1 MDTQRDWAG
10 RKVLVTGA
18 SGFIGVNLCR
28 YLGNAG
34 SHVHAT
40 SRTKRGSEPGGPTW
54 WQGDLSDLATAHRLL
69 SSIKPD
75 FIFHLAGMVGAS
87 PEIGL
92 VLPTFHS
99 LLASTVNILT
109 VSAEGPLCRI
119 VLVASLT
126 EPQASA
132 GEPTPGSPYAAAKWA
147 SGAYG
152 RMFHR
157 LYGTPCV
164 MVRPFMAYG
173 PGQDP
178 KKLIP
183 SVTQALLKG
192 ESPKLSSGQ
201 WEADWV
207 YIDDVVDGFLRAAQV
222 SGIEGTT
229 VDLGSGTLLSVRAV
243 VEQLAAVIG
252 GEIKPVFGALPDR
265 PFEQVRL
272 ADTARTFA
280 TLGWKASTALDRGL
294 QQTVDWYRC
303 QPVR

>member
-40 SRTKRGSEPGGPTW
+40 SRTKRSSEPGGPTW
-54 WQGDLSDLATAHRLL
+54 WQGDLADLATTRRLL
-69 SSIKPD
+69 SSINPD
-75 FIFHLAGMVGAS
+75 IIFHLAGMVGAS
-87 PEIGL
+87 TDIGL

-109 VSAEGPLCRI
+109 VSAEGQPSRI

-126 EPQASA
+126 EPQPGA
-132 GEPTPGSPYAAAKWA
+132 GELTPGSPYAAAKWA

-152 RMFHR
+152 RMFHG

-173 PGQDP
+173 PGQDS

-192 ESPKLSSGQ
+192 EAPKLSSGLWQ
-201 WEADWV
+201 ADWV
-207 YIDDVVDGFLRAAQV
+207 YIDDVVEGFLRAAQV
-222 SGIEGTT
+222 YGIEGTT
-229 VDLGSGTLLSVRAV
+229 VDLGSGTLFSVRAV
-243 VEQLAAVIG
+243 VEQLAVVIG
-252 GEIKPVFGALPDR
+252 SEIKPAFGALPDR

-272 ADTARTFA
+272 ADTARALA
-280 TLGWKASTALDRGL
+280 TLGWKASTSLERGL
-294 QQTVDWYRC
+294 QQTVDWYRA
-303 QPVR
+303 QPVL